1 MMSSSSLA
9 FATRARAPTPKSA
22 TPAVRSLSSSASPSR
37 RGGGVGA
44 GARRGGGGKNAAF
57 SSVLFSSSHSR
68 HHQRHQHRMGRRGG
82 ENRGSIG
89 RRRFRGKMTTMASLS
104 SSSSSTMQ
112 QNPDGFA
119 QIDLFSPSK
128 INLFLRI
135 VRRREDGYHDLAS
148 LFHVIDLGDEMSF
161 AKSSSETK
169 DTLVCE
175 DASIPL
181 DESNLVIKALN
192 LFRAKT
198 GIKQY
203 FWVELKKTVPSG
215 AGLGGGSG
223 NAATALYAANKLC
236 GDVAT
241 EEELL
246 EWSGD
251 IGSDISVFFSTGAA
265 YCTGRG
271 EIVEDVE
278 PPLPLTTKMCLVK
291 PSIGLSTP
299 TIFKALDL
307 DKRSKAEPLDLLKSL
322 NADGCTYENAIN
334 DLERPAFSKLPELGE
349 LKDKLIDATK
359 EDGAVVFMSG
369 SGSTIVLLGT
379 DTVPKFAMEDD
390 DLFKSKARLI
400 SRKKGEWFVPSNV

>member
-1 MMSSSSLA
+1 MSLA
-9 FATRARAPTPKSA
+9 FAAMTP
-22 TPAVRSLSSSASPSR
+22 RSTFKPMQQQQRNQHR
-37 RGGGVGA
+37 RGQ
-44 GARRGGGGKNAAF
+44 
-57 SSVLFSSSHSR
+57 
-68 HHQRHQHRMGRRGG
+68 HHQSTTTSIFFNRRQRQNRFHSSTFSNHRAT
-82 ENRGSIG
+82 IA
-89 RRRFRGKMTTMASLS
+89 TMAS
-104 SSSSSTMQ
+104 SSSSKMQ
-112 QNPDGFA
+112 KNPDGFE

-175 DASIPL
+175 DTSIPL

-192 LFRAKT
+192 LFREKT
-198 GIKQY
+198 GVKQY

-236 GDVAT
+236 GDIAT

-271 EIVEDVE
+271 EIVENVE

-307 DKRSKAEPLDLLKSL
+307 DKRSTADPLALLKSL
-322 NADGCTYENAIN
+322 NEDGCTYENAIN

-379 DTVPKFAMEDD
+379 DNVPQFAMEDD

-400 SRKKGEWFVPSNV
+400 SRKKGEWFVPSKV